1 MAVKRDYYEVLG
13 VARQASPEELKRA
26 FRKIAMDSHPDRNPD
41 DAVAHERFKEAS
53 EAYAVLSDPDRR
65 RSYDM
70 FGHSAVGAGGPAVD
84 FSDMPFADI
93 FDTFFGGGFGA
104 RARRERSN
112 RGDDLRYDMTI
123 TFDESFT
130 GVEKQIDVPRLAACD
145 RCSGS
150 GAEPGTGQ
158 ETCPG
163 CGGSGQIRRSAQSFF
178 GQVVTTATCPTCGGG
193 GRILK
198 SPCTQCRG
206 QGRVQKSKRLAVKIP
221 AGVDTGRRS
230 GSAAKAR
237 PGCAAALQATFTSS
251 CASKPIRSS
260 RATNRTCSSSSASTW
275 SRRRLATG
283 SRSPPWKA
291 RSRSRSPPAPN
302 TASPSACRDAG
313 CPTSAAAAAAT
324 STC

>member
-1 MAVKRDYYEVLG
+1 MTTRKHPHDPLEDEPREPAT
-13 VARQASPEELKRA
+13 ASLEA
-26 FRKIAMDSHPDRNPD
+26 KIAELESALAEAKDRHLRLAADFDNYKKRVRQEQMETIQHASSDLIARVLPVLD
-41 DAVAHERFKEAS
+41 DLHNVLEHKPEGIDESWVKGLELSVRKLEEALGTHGLEPVDAVAHERFKEAS

-193 GRILK
+193 
-198 SPCTQCRG
+198 
-206 QGRVQKSKRLAVKIP
+206 
-221 AGVDTGRRS
+221 
-230 GSAAKAR
+230 
-237 PGCAAALQATFTSS
+237 
-251 CASKPIRSS
+251 
-260 RATNRTCSSSSASTW
+260 
-275 SRRRLATG
+275 
-283 SRSPPWKA
+283 
-291 RSRSRSPPAPN
+291 
-302 TASPSACRDAG
+302 
-313 CPTSAAAAAAT
+313 
-324 STC
+324 